1 MALQHAP
8 NAHRPDWRS
17 ALARAQAMG
26 QNRAM
31 QMRALSSAGK
41 LLAQLD
47 RWTAVEGM
55 CRSARGDELD
65 ARCTAARCRRRRA
78 VLEVV
83 RCEWLI
89 CLMRHRH
96 TTGASVLLL
105 GCVRLKPAVPW
116 GAEGARRVF
125 SAMIAAVRHT
135 PRHAHY
141 LADRKAH

>member
-1 MALQHAP
+1 MS
-8 NAHRPDWRS
+8 S
-17 ALARAQAMG
+17 ALAGAQAMR
-26 QNRAM
+26 QNRAE
-31 QMRALSSAGK
+31 QLRALSAVGK
-41 LLAQLD
+41 LLARLNH
-47 RWTAVEGM
+47 WTAEAVEGM
-55 CRSARGDELD
+55 CRSVRGDELD